1 MAKIKVAG
9 QAVVVTSSLK
19 LEDIKLVKKYRPQAL
34 VLKGGEDKKEEIF
47 RIDACDAGSINKYG
61 AAFNDVTRDEAKLA
75 RLTLTTN
82 YSGDNVQE
90 FIADELGEAI
100 AHLKALEAALPE
112 VVESIKAERKALVDS
127 ITVE

>member
-1 MAKIKVAG
+1 MAKIDVVG
-9 QAVVVTSSLK
+9 QAVVVTSTLK
-19 LEDIKLVKKYRPQAL
+19 LEDIKMVKKYRPQAL

-47 RIDACDAGSINKYG
+47 RIDACGEGSINKFG
-61 AAFNDVTRDEAKLA
+61 AAFNDTTRNDEKFA

-82 YSGDNVQE
+82 YSGDNIKE

-100 AHLKALEAALPE
+100 AHLKALEAVLPE
-112 VVESIKAERKALVDS
+112 VIESIKAERKALVDS